1 MSTTEWGGSF
11 IVSGVLL
18 ILTASIAGAVWPEWV
33 ESRVI
38 VSRLTFG
45 LTFGVAG
52 ALLSMLGLYMVATNA
67 R

>member
-1 MSTTEWGGSF
+1 MTATEWGRSF
-11 IVSGVLL
+11 IFSGVLL
-18 ILTASIAGAVWPEWV
+18 ILTASVAGAVWPEWV

-38 VSRLTFG
+38 VSRLAFG

-52 ALLSMLGLYMVATNA
+52 ALLSMLGAYMVASNA